1 MNLRDAIFYHIY
13 PLGALGVLDGPRSFG
28 SGSPDAVPLERLR
41 DWIPAMERVG
51 ANALYLGPVFESERH
66 GYDTVDHGRVD
77 ARLGSNA
84 DLAAFSRTLRE
95 QGISLVLDAVFNH
108 VGRSHPLVRDV
119 AENGPASPHASWI
132 ADYDPN
138 GSRGGLPFGYRGWA
152 GNDDLVQLD
161 TGHAPVREFLIGIAL
176 DWIGAYGIAGLRL
189 DAADCLDRG
198 FLRELGRRC
207 RERVP
212 DFFLIGEAL
221 DGITYASLLA
231 DGLDSA
237 TDFEACKALWSSYN
251 DRNFHEIAWT
261 LERLFG
267 EQGLCRDA
275 PLYSF
280 ADNHDVDRVAS
291 LVRDPAGLYP
301 LYGLLFAMPGVP
313 SVYYGSE
320 WGTVGRKVAG
330 DDRPLR
336 PALDPGREAEH
347 APQPDLAMAISRFA
361 KARRA
366 SRAVREGD
374 CRLLKV
380 ESEGISLL
388 RRAGS
393 DLALVSVNA
402 SPRAMATALPTEG
415 ISGRVLV
422 DLLDPGYRLRVPSS
436 GSVAVDV
443 PPHWLR
449 WLVPAT

>member
-1 MNLRDAIFYHIY
+1 MNLKDAIFYHIY
-13 PLGALGVLDGPRSFG
+13 PLGALGVLDGPRCHG
-28 SGSPDAVPLERLR
+28 NGMAGAAPLERLR

-66 GYDTVDHGRVD
+66 GYDTVDHSRVD
-77 ARLGSNA
+77 ARLGINT
-84 DLAAFSRTLRE
+84 DLTAFSRTLQER
-95 QGISLVLDAVFNH
+95 GISLVLDTVFNH

-119 AENGPASPHASWI
+119 AENGPDSPHANWI
-132 ADYDPN
+132 AGYDPSR
-138 GSRGGLPFGYRGWA
+138 SRGGLPFGYHGWA

-161 TGHAPVREFLIGIAL
+161 TGNGQVQEFLIGIAL
-176 DWIGAYGIAGLRL
+176 GWIEEYGIVGLRL
-189 DAADCLDRG
+189 DAADCLNHG
-198 FLRELGRRC
+198 FLRELARRC
-207 RERVP
+207 RERSP
-212 DFFLIGEAL
+212 GFFLIGEAM
-221 DGITYASLLA
+221 DGNGYASLLA

-237 TDFEACKALWSSYN
+237 TDFEAYKALWSSYN

-267 EQGLCRDA
+267 ERGLCQGA

-280 ADNHDVDRVAS
+280 ADNHDVDRIAS

-313 SVYYGSE
+313 SIYYGSE
-320 WGTVGRKVAG
+320 WGTTGRKVAG

-336 PALDPGREAEH
+336 PALVPSHGAEH
-347 APQPDLAMAISRFA
+347 APQPALAWAIARFA

-380 ESEGISLL
+380 EAEGISLL
-388 RRAGS
+388 RRAES

-402 SPRAMATALPTEG
+402 SPRAMATALPTDG